1 MLVVGNEW
9 GVKPLKA
16 IHIYIFLLNGKLK
29 VEVSLGGVRLN
40 LALPNYSYDSY
51 VCIVNCP

>member
-16 IHIYIFLLNGKLK
+16 IHIYIFLLDGKLK
-29 VEVSLGGVRLN
+29 VEVSLRSVRLN
-40 LALPNYSYDSY
+40 LALPTILMIAMF
-51 VCIVNCP
+51 V